1 VTEEITLMRT
11 KTIIAVAAIALFAVP
26 VAAHHA
32 FTAEFDAN
40 RPVKLTGAI
49 TKVEWTNPHAWMYI
63 DVKDKSGKPTS
74 WAIELAAPNAMLRRG
89 WNKNSIP
96 VGTIVMVEGWQAKN
110 GSKTA
115 NGGYVTLPDGK
126 RLFAAS
132 SGTGSP
138 VDSK

>member
-1 VTEEITLMRT
+1 MRT
-11 KTIIAVAAIALFAVP
+11 KLLMAAAAIALAAVP
-26 VAAHHA
+26 VVAHHA

-40 RPVKLTGAI
+40 RPVRLTGAI

-63 DVKDKSGKPTS
+63 DVKDKSGKATNWS
-74 WAIELAAPNAMLRRG
+74 IELAAPNAMLRRG

-96 VGTIVMVEGWQAKN
+96 VGTIVTVEGWQAKN

-115 NGGYVTLPDGK
+115 NGGYVTLPDGR